1 MKQQDLVLVTGASGF
16 IGGALARLLVAQGVR
31 VRALARRSSPRD
43 NIPPQCDF
51 AEGDITDAASLRVAM
66 RGVTKVFHVAAH
78 YRLWTPDPAS
88 VFDVNV
94 RGTENVMREAL
105 RAGVQ
110 RIVHTSSV
118 ATLAVANGQVCTE
131 ESRLEPEKATGAY
144 KQSKIMSERLVERM
158 IETEGLPAVIV
169 CPAAPLGPGDIKPTP
184 TGRIVSEALR
194 GAMPAYVE
202 TGLNIVHVDD
212 VAAGHLAAMERGRIG
227 ERYILGGE
235 NLTLC
240 DLLTEIA
247 RITGR
252 APPRFKLPAGP
263 LMPLAYVNEC
273 GARLFGYEPFLHCDS
288 LRMSRTRMFFDD
300 RKARESLGYVTRPAS
315 LATQDAV
322 EWFRQPA
329 PIRSVRTDD
338 LNSPSSPDSPRHPV
352 RL

>member
-16 IGGALARLLVAQGVR
+16 IGGALARMLVAKGVR

-43 NIPPQCDF
+43 NIPPQCEL
-51 AEGDITDAASLRVAM
+51 AEGDVTDVASVRAAM
-66 RGVTKVFHVAAH
+66 QGVTKVFHVAAH
-78 YRLWTPDPAS
+78 YRLWTPDPAP

-105 RAGVQ
+105 RAGVE

-118 ATLAVANGQVCTE
+118 ATLAVANGHVCTE
-131 ESRLEPEKATGAY
+131 ESRLDPEKATGAY

-158 IETEGLPAVIV
+158 IESEGLPAVIV

-212 VAAGHLAAMERGRIG
+212 VAAGHFAAMERGRIG

-252 APPRFKLPAGP
+252 SPPRFKLPAGP
-263 LMPLAYVNEC
+263 LMPLAYANEW
-273 GARLFGYEPFLHCDS
+273 GARIFGYEPFLHCDS
-288 LRMSRTRMFFDD
+288 LRMSHTRMFFDD
-300 RKARESLGYVTRPAS
+300 RKARAELGYVTRPATF
-315 LATQDAV
+315 AIQDAV

-329 PIRSVRTDD
+329 PGRKLKMPD
-338 LNSPSSPDSPRHPV
+338 LNSPSSPDSPRRSV
-352 RL
+352 SL

>member
-16 IGGALARLLVAQGVR
+16 IGGALSRMLVARGCRVR
-31 VRALARRSSPRD
+31 VLARASSPRS
-43 NIPPQCDF
+43 NIPASCELF
-51 AEGDITDAASLRVAM
+51 EGDITDEASVRAAM
-66 RGVTKVFHVAAH
+66 QGVSRVFHVAAH
-78 YRLWTPDPAS
+78 YRLWAPDPAP
-88 VFDVNV
+88 VFDINV
-94 RGTENVMREAL
+94 RGTEIVMREAL
-105 RAGVQ
+105 RAGVE

-118 ATLAVANGQVCTE
+118 ATLAVANGHVCTE
-131 ESRLEPEKATGAY
+131 ESRLDPDKAIGVY

-169 CPAAPLGPGDIKPTP
+169 CPAAPLGPGDVKPTP

-212 VAAGHLAAMERGRIG
+212 VAAGHFAAMERGRIG

-247 RITGR
+247 RITER
-252 APPRFKLPAGP
+252 SPPRFKLPAGP
-263 LMPLAYVNEC
+263 LMPLAYANEW
-273 GARLFGYEPFLHCDS
+273 GARIFGYEPFLHCDS
-288 LRMSRTRMFFDD
+288 LRMSHTRMFFDD
-300 RKARESLGYVTRPAS
+300 RKARAELGYVTRPATF
-315 LATQDAV
+315 AIQDAV

-329 PIRSVRTDD
+329 PVRKLKMPD
-338 LNSPSSPDSPRHPV
+338 LNSPSSPDSPRRSV
-352 RL
+352 SL

>member
-1 MKQQDLVLVTGASGF
+1 MKQQGLVLVTGASGF
-16 IGGALARLLVAQGVR
+16 IGGALARLLVARGHH
-31 VRALARRSSPRD
+31 VRALARSTSPRD
-43 NIPPQCDF
+43 NIPRSCEL
-51 AEGDITDAASLRVAM
+51 AKGDITDAASVRAAM
-66 RGVTKVFHVAAH
+66 QGVSRVFHVAAH
-78 YRLWTPDPAS
+78 YRLWAPDPAP

-94 RGTENVMREAL
+94 RGTEIVMREAL
-105 RAGVQ
+105 RAGVE

-118 ATLAVANGQVCTE
+118 ATLAVANGEVCTE
-131 ESRLEPEKATGAY
+131 ASRLDPEKAIGAY
-144 KQSKIMSERLVERM
+144 KRSKVVSERLVERM

-184 TGRIVSEALR
+184 TGRIVCEALR

-212 VAAGHLAAMERGRIG
+212 VATGHLAAMERGKIG

-252 APPRFKLPAGP
+252 APPRVKLPAGP
-263 LMPLAYVNEC
+263 LMPLAYANEW
-273 GARLFGYEPFLHCDS
+273 GARVFGYEPFLHCDS

-300 RKARESLGYVTRPAS
+300 SKARAELGYVTRPA
-315 LATQDAV
+315 QDAIRDAV
-322 EWFRQPA
+322 DWFRQPA
-329 PIRSVRTDD
+329 ALRSLETAE
-338 LNSPSSPDSPRHPV
+338 SQ
-352 RL
+352 